1 MSASTQLEK
10 HEIAG
15 LERVAEGLASSVA
28 ESVAGRLLALGL
40 VQKMQS
46 HAGRTA
52 MLQLTTAGLSLIR
65 SSDQ

>member
-1 MSASTQLEK
+1 MSASMQLEK
-10 HEIAG
+10 HEVAG
-15 LERVAEGLASSVA
+15 LERVAEGCAASVA

-46 HAGRTA
+46 HIGHAA
-52 MLQLTTAGLSLIR
+52 VLQLTSAGLSLIR